1 MKKIY
6 IRASLMLPVGVYKDG
21 AIVDKGTEAIIHG
34 PSRVLWNPKADHP
47 KVWIEVEDDVTIE
60 ITKE

>member
-1 MKKIY
+1 
-6 IRASLMLPVGVYKDG
+6 MLPVGVYKDG